1 MPDERVEGPAS
12 HLRVWIL
19 GGFRASS
26 GAREIPAAAW
36 PLRKSRTLVK
46 LLALTPGHRL
56 HREQVTE
63 WLWPD
68 LEPTAAA
75 NNLRKAMHVAR
86 RVLEADAPAPVPR
99 ALSLQDDVIMVPRDA
114 MWIDADAFERAVIDA
129 RADNQIDGYQAAL
142 ALYGGALLPEDR
154 YEEWSVS
161 RRDALQQEYLA
172 LLSDLAGLY
181 EAERAYGQA
190 IETLQLLLVADAGRE
205 EAHRG
210 LMRLYAA
217 TGQRLH
223 ALRQY
228 QLLREALTREFDAA
242 PDAASQQ
249 LYEDVVAGAVPLAAP
264 APDAGPRPAAD
275 RPARG
280 RTNLPLALTSFVG
293 RTRELAEVR
302 ERLAANRQ
310 LTLVGAGG
318 VGKTRLALEA
328 AAGAQPEFPDGVWLV
343 DLSVLPEASLI
354 PQAVASVLNLRE
366 ETTRSLVTAL
376 GDYLLTKRA
385 LLLLDNCEHLA
396 SGCVQFAEALLRRCP
411 DLRILATSREVLG
424 VAGEAVY
431 RVSSLSVP
439 AARQAG
445 RAEPLLQ
452 YEGIRLFLERA
463 ALSQPGFA
471 LTPENASMV
480 AAICTHLDG
489 IPLALE
495 LAAARLKALP
505 VEVIAA
511 RLNDRFR
518 LLTGGT
524 RTAMSRHQTLLAAM
538 DWSYDLLPD
547 TERALLRH
555 LSVFAGGFTLEAAQA
570 VGAGDALDEVDVLNV
585 LAQLVDKSMVLMEP
599 PRYRLLETVR
609 QYIQTKLLESGEA
622 VVVRRRHGAFF
633 GRLADE
639 AAPALRGPDQAAW
652 LDRLENEH
660 DNLRAALEWSLGQPA
675 DEAGVQMAAALSGY
689 WHGRGY
695 LSEGREWLARALRSE
710 RADPVVRMRV
720 LIAAGRLAFAQDDF
734 DHAAA
739 VMEQAV
745 PIARAQHDQEALML
759 SLAWLGHATWHHG
772 QHARGVAICEESG
785 SLRGSVTDPWT
796 SAVALAEIATV
807 ALHEG
812 DPGEAARLLEE
823 SLTCFRRVG
832 DTAGIA
838 QCLYQLGILATN
850 QAAYARADVLM
861 EEALGLQRQLGRKPA
876 VAASL
881 GRLGR
886 IALMR
891 GQHERAA
898 GLLEAGIALADE
910 LGKKWDAAYRTCG
923 LGLVAL
929 ARGEMSRAAALFE
942 ESLTVQQAIEDTS
955 GIAESLAGLGT
966 LARYRGEHARAK
978 PLLEESLR
986 LLEQADHG
994 GDLATPL
1001 VSTRHDRVRRG
1012 RPPGGGPTDP
1022 RRPRAPPGPRGPARD
1037 HRVCRGPRTRRRS
1050 GRPPRA
1056 GGAPPRRRGRD
1067 APCHRD
1073 APLAGRPARA
1083 RAHCRPT
1090 PRSARRR
1097 GVGRGR
1103 RPRLYRQPGREPPA
1117 CLRPFL
1123 TLRTFGTCPQTSAEQ
1138 CC

>member
-1 MPDERVEGPAS
+1 MPGD
-12 HLRVWIL
+12 HLEEPGSQLSIWIL
-19 GGFRASS
+19 GGFRVAS
-26 GAREIPAAAW
+26 GPREIPSAAW

-68 LEPTAAA
+68 LEPPAAA
-75 NNLRKAMHVAR
+75 NNLRKAMHIAR
-86 RVLEADAPAPVPR
+86 RVLEADGPAPAPR
-99 ALSLQDDVIMVPRDA
+99 TLSLQDDVIMLARDA
-114 MWIDADAFERAVIDA
+114 VWIDADAFEQAVIRARTTKRIDA
-129 RADNQIDGYQAAL
+129 YQSAL
-142 ALYGGALLPEDR
+142 GLYGGELLPEDR
-154 YEEWSVS
+154 YEEWSVG

-172 LLSDLAGLY
+172 LLYDLAALY

-190 IETLQLLLVADAGRE
+190 IETFQLLLVADAGRE

-228 QLLREALTREFDAA
+228 QILREALSREFDAA
-242 PDAASQQ
+242 PDAASQR
-249 LYEDVVAGAVPLAAP
+249 LYEDVVAGTVPPAAP
-264 APDAGPRPAAD
+264 PPPAPARPPAD
-275 RPARG
+275 QPARG

-302 ERLAANRQ
+302 ERLAASRQ

-318 VGKTRLALEA
+318 VGKTRLALEV

-343 DLSVLPEASLI
+343 DLSVLPDATLI
-354 PQAVASVLNLRE
+354 PQAVASVLDLRE

-376 GDYLLTKRA
+376 SDYLLTKRA
-385 LLLLDNCEHLA
+385 LLLLDNCEHVA

-439 AARQAG
+439 DARQSG
-445 RAEPLLQ
+445 RAEHLLQ
-452 YEGIRLFLERA
+452 YDGVRLFLERA
-463 ALSQPGFA
+463 ALSQPGFT
-471 LTPENASMV
+471 LTAENASMV

-524 RTAMSRHQTLLAAM
+524 RTAMSRHQTLRAAM
-538 DWSYDLLPD
+538 DWSYDLLPEP
-547 TERALLRH
+547 ERALLRH
-555 LSVFAGGFTLEAAQA
+555 LSVFAGGFTLDAAQA
-570 VGAGDALDEVDVLNV
+570 VGAGDALDEVDVLNL

-599 PRYRLLETVR
+599 GRYRLLETVR
-609 QYIQTKLLESGEA
+609 QYIQTKLVESGEA
-622 VVVRRRHGAFF
+622 VAVRRRHGAFF

-639 AAPALRGPDQAAW
+639 AAPALRGPDQAVW

-660 DNLRAALEWSLGQPA
+660 DNLRAALEWSLGQQA
-675 DEAGVQMAAALSGY
+675 DDAGVLMTAALSGY

-695 LSEGREWLARALRSE
+695 LSEGRDWLERALRSE

-720 LIAAGRLAFAQDDF
+720 LIGAGRLAFAQDDF
-734 DHAAA
+734 DHAGA
-739 VMEQAV
+739 VLEQAV
-745 PIARAQHDQEALML
+745 PIARGQQDREALML
-759 SLAWLGHATWHHG
+759 SLAWLGHATWHRG
-772 QHARGVAICEESG
+772 QHARGVAICEESRALG
-785 SLRGSVTDPWT
+785 RSVTDPWT
-796 SAVALAEIATV
+796 SAVALAEIATM

-812 DPGEAARLLEE
+812 DPGGAARLLEE
-823 SLTCFRRVG
+823 SLALFRRVG

-850 QAAYARADVLM
+850 HAEYGRADVLM

-910 LGKKWDAAYRTCG
+910 LGKKWDAAYRKCG

-929 ARGEMSRAAALFE
+929 ARGEMARAAALFD
-942 ESLTVQQAIEDTS
+942 ESLPVQRALEDTS

-978 PLLEESLR
+978 QLLEESLR
-986 LLEQADHG
+986 LLEHANPG

-1001 VSTRHDRVRRG
+1001 FQLGMVACAAGDLPDAARLIRDSLQRRRALGDQRGIIECLEGLARVAEAGGSVEPAARLLGAADGMREAIGTPRWPVDEPDHERVVTRLREALGGAAWAAATLRG
-1012 RPPGGGPTDP
+1012 RTDTLEENL
-1022 RRPRAPPGPRGPARD
+1022 R
-1037 HRVCRGPRTRRRS
+1037 
-1050 GRPPRA
+1050 
-1056 GGAPPRRRGRD
+1056 
-1067 APCHRD
+1067 
-1073 APLAGRPARA
+1073 LASDP
-1083 RAHCRPT
+1083 
-1090 PRSARRR
+1090 
-1097 GVGRGR
+1097 V
-1103 RPRLYRQPGREPPA
+1103 
-1117 CLRPFL
+1117 
-1123 TLRTFGTCPQTSAEQ
+1123 
-1138 CC
+1138 